1 MFFYDDDGDLKDKS
15 ITEVLRWFPAYGA
28 YFLDKKIKRTAKAV
42 TTQEFAAAVT
52 DGSYDPDS
60 QFDLQSREY
69 DGAGNIVL
77 ISGQSIPPDPASIQS
92 IPTGMYKTIVS
103 NQLGIGL
110 QPFKTDAD
118 DYIDLNIHTKTIQDD
133 IDTFL
138 SKKEDYTKMGL
149 LHRRGLLLWGP
160 PGTGKTRLVEYLC
173 AKYADSVR
181 VISVPPAFNT
191 KLLWP
196 LKDYLKDKTTFF
208 IFEELTTI
216 VDDPCTVSSFLDFMD
231 GEGSW
236 DNCLV
241 LATTNY
247 PEKLAANIVDRPS
260 RFDRLYAVDLPDGD
274 TRQIY
279 LEAKLGKEK
288 VTDQMVTAT
297 KGYSIAYLKEL
308 VLSVTLYGKDPAT
321 VIAEFE
327 ARKRQIKKE
336 FQSSEKDV
344 GF

>member
-1 MFFYDDDGDLKDKS
+1 MYFYDEDGDLKDKR
-15 ITEVLRWFPAYGA
+15 ITEVMRWFPAYGA
-28 YFLDKKIKRTAKAV
+28 YFLDKPLKRTAMTV
-42 TTQEFAAAVT
+42 TTREFT
-52 DGSYDPDS
+52 DMVKSGTYDYDK
-60 QFDLQSREY
+60 QLDFNSREY

-77 ISGQSIPPDPASIQS
+77 ISGESIPVDQTSVVPV
-92 IPTGMYKTIVS
+92 PTGMFKTIVS
-103 NQLGIGL
+103 NTLGVGL
-110 QPFKTDAD
+110 QPFKTDVD
-118 DYIDLNIHTKTIQDD
+118 DYIDLHAHTKAIQND

-138 SKKEDYTKMGL
+138 GKKEDYTKMGL

-173 AKYADSVR
+173 AKYTDSVR
-181 VISVPPAFNT
+181 IISVPAGFNP
-191 KLLWP
+191 KMVWP
-196 LKDYLKDKTTFF
+196 LKDFLKDKTTFF
-208 IFEELTTI
+208 IFEEITSI
-216 VDDPCTVSSFLDFMD
+216 VEDSCAVSSFLDFMD

-247 PEKLAANIVDRPS
+247 PEKLSANIVDRPS
-260 RFDRLYAVDLPDGD
+260 RFDRLYKIDLPDGD

-279 LEAKLGKEK
+279 LEAKLGKDR

-308 VLSVTLYGKDPAT
+308 VLSITLYGKDPAT

-327 ARKRQIKKE
+327 ERKRQIKKE
-336 FQSSEKDV
+336 FQSSDRDV